1 MRQKKLYKTLDNVAS
16 EQFATVKDMIVEV
29 LHQIIEDE
37 SINVTGGRVWQL
49 DSSNQCYQL
58 LYQTGEVITIE
69 DNFILSLD
77 KYPVFERISSERT
90 ILAEETNEVLIKKG
104 IRLYS
109 ASGVGKKIK
118 IGSNKFYE
126 YLFALNSDENDEELL
141 YTLNIVSTLL
151 TSKIRER
158 SLHESRKDLIEGIDN
173 AREIQRSILPEH
185 ELNYGNYQVFG
196 VTVPSEELGGDFFD
210 YLPIGYDEERI
221 GIVVGDAASHGFGAA
236 AEAMY
241 ISGAVRMASNFDI
254 KMASMMSKLN
264 NLINKIFSDDKF
276 TTMFYG
282 ELSRDKKGLFLYC
295 NAGHNQPLFY
305 SAAEK
310 QITYLEVTGPLLG
323 PAPNSKYTTDSIN
336 FSKDDF
342 LVIISDGIVEA
353 ANNDFEF
360 YGEDKLENIIKEN
373 CTMAPR
379 ELTNK
384 ILQDV
389 IDFSG
394 KTSKNNDDKT
404 VVIIKRK
411 S

>member
-1 MRQKKLYKTLDNVAS
+1 MKQKELYKTLDNVAS
-16 EQFATVKDMIVEV
+16 DQFATVKDMITEV
-29 LHQIIEDE
+29 LHKIIEDE

-49 DSSNQCYQL
+49 DQSKKCYRL
-58 LYQTGEVITIE
+58 LYQTGKVAKIE
-69 DNFILSLD
+69 NNFMLSLD
-77 KYPVFERISSERT
+77 KYPIFEKIAAERT

-104 IRLYS
+104 ISLYS
-109 ASGVGKKIK
+109 ASGVGLKIRIDGK
-118 IGSNKFYE
+118 KFYE
-126 YLFALNSDENDEELL
+126 YLFALNSDEKDEELL
-141 YTLNIVSTLL
+141 YTLNIVATLL

-158 SLHESRKDLIEGIDN
+158 FLHQSRKDLIEGIDK

-185 ELNYGNYQVFG
+185 ELKYNNYRVFG
-196 VTVPSEELGGDFFD
+196 VTVPSDQLGGDFFD
-210 YLPIGYDEERI
+210 YLPIGHDEERI

-241 ISGAVRMASNFDI
+241 ICGAVRMASNFDI

-282 ELSRDKKGLFLYC
+282 ELSPDKKGLFLYC

-305 SAAEK
+305 KAAEK
-310 QITYLEVTGPLLG
+310 KISYLEVTGPLLG

-336 FSKDDF
+336 FEKDDL

-353 ANNDFEF
+353 ANADFDF
-360 YGEDKLENIIKEN
+360 YGEERLENIIKEN
-373 CTMAPR
+373 SIMEPR
-379 ELTNK
+379 DLTNK

-389 IDFSG
+389 IEFSG
-394 KTSKNNDDKT
+394 NSSNNNDDKT

-411 S
+411 F